1 MFVLQSLDIT
11 FAKPVMNLLS
21 HPLERYNCKDY
32 VSFMVFIYTSKNTA
46 QLPMY
51 GETPYQV
58 YQLADLQ
65 HIAYS
70 ILHII

>member
-1 MFVLQSLDIT
+1 
-11 FAKPVMNLLS
+11 
-21 HPLERYNCKDY
+21 
-32 VSFMVFIYTSKNTA
+32 MVYIYTSKNTA

-70 ILHII
+70 ILHVV

>member
-1 MFVLQSLDIT
+1 MFVMLSLYVT
-11 FAKPVMNLLS
+11 FAKPVMN
-21 HPLERYNCKDY
+21 HFIAPLERYNCKDY

-65 HIAYS
+65 NIAYS
-70 ILHII
+70 ILHVV